1 MDETRPARPAVGD
14 QTRLDS
20 PQTGGAI
27 HSVRRGQTREGSLYR
42 YNKHYILSFSSNRF
56 VSFSVAERWS
66 LATRGTRERR
76 EQRERRGGGAWPRG
90 LVTISSA
97 STGSP
102 DTGTVRSPHQ
112 ASPVWTEGKLDLR
125 SLKFRSVF
133 FCILLIDNDDLN
145 NILSLTTS
153 YIVQKY

>member
-1 MDETRPARPAVGD
+1 MKAKLPHICSGRDPARPAGCRRPD
-14 QTRLDS
+14 E
-20 PQTGGAI
+20 TGQSSDRWSYPLSEEGARPGKVLFTGI
-27 HSVRRGQTREGSLYR
+27 INTTSYPYLM
-42 YNKHYILSFSSNRF
+42 SFMKLQSSNRF
-56 VSFSVAERWS
+56 VSFSIAERWS

-112 ASPVWTEGKLDLR
+112 ASPVWTEGK
-125 SLKFRSVF
+125 
-133 FCILLIDNDDLN
+133 
-145 NILSLTTS
+145 T
-153 YIVQKY
+153 